1 MQGRAGKPRT
11 SRVYLSGAVL
21 LGLVSNSLFGREWA
35 TAVAALVI
43 AAFAIREG
51 IEASQGD
58 VESPFEMLRRE

>member
-21 LGLVSNSLFGREWA
+21 LGLLSNSLFGWEWA

-51 IEASQGD
+51 IEAS
-58 VESPFEMLRRE
+58 